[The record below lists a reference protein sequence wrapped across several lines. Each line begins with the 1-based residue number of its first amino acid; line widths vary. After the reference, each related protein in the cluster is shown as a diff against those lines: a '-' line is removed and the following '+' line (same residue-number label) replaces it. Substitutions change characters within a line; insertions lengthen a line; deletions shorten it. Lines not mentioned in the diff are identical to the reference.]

1 MFRVLKSVPA
11 FEVPRPAA
19 GLGPARRLLHRLLLR
34 VAGKAVRLAAYLE
47 RIEAREQEAPLEV
60 VRPYAGGAAGV
71 RFAEVVVY
79 LAVAA
84 YFVVGLVAVVV
95 A

>member
-1 MFRVLKSVPA
+1 MFRVLKLVPA
-11 FEVPRPAA
+11 FEVARPAA
-19 GLGPARRLLHRLLLR
+19 GLGPARRLLHGLLLR
-34 VAGKAVRLAAYLE
+34 VAGGAVRLAAYLE
-47 RIEAREQEAPLEV
+47 RVEAREHAASLEV

-84 YFVVGLVAVVV
+84 YFVVGLIAVFI